1 MGKRDIWSACAQKKL
16 VRATTGGGSAA
27 SAPGPP
33 PASGGAEASV
43 PMEPQ
48 SDTQGSQD
56 ENSED
61 GHRENEVRDSQ
72 TATRVAES
80 VLTDEEDFLKL
91 SAKRKSPENKTNSE
105 QAKKVSKINPP
116 CSSSQSEDSLI
127 NTQENLQVDE
137 ESLYSFTRIRTFLLN
152 TKGTRLV
159 WVEDFF
165 PDLKLVPQLSQSFHE
180 KQATFTDLEVF
191 RLRKLMSKVR
201 AQMAIWW

>member
-1 MGKRDIWSACAQKKL
+1 M
-16 VRATTGGGSAA
+16 RATTGGGSAA

-159 WVEDFF
+159 
-165 PDLKLVPQLSQSFHE
+165 
-180 KQATFTDLEVF
+180 
-191 RLRKLMSKVR
+191 
-201 AQMAIWW
+201 